1 MYTVNFNGVNVILK
15 PVLNDDVNKSFAK
28 WTPGG
33 EIQMSISNPELVEK
47 FKVGQEFLINFGEI
61 VNAQELMIE
70 STTEVNKESF

>member
-47 FKVGQEFLINFGEI
+47 FKVGQEFLINFEEI
-61 VNAQELMIE
+61 TKAPELVQKI
-70 STTEVNKESF
+70 TEGNEDSF